1 MVAKKSNRQQLLW
14 HTCVIDEFLMF
25 NATSFHKIFQEGLLL
40 FPLVAE
46 AGYWTSKPSTW
57 QKQSLKSCPGYY
69 LMMVKEKHW
78 FTVNPPLTVGEI
90 FQPAALHFIWQFI
103 LCVLLSYSQEHL
115 EWSKINH
122 QLNNHHL
129 PTSYHT
135 PLKINILIITPP
147 PPKKIKKSK
156 NKKN

>member
-14 HTCVIDEFLMF
+14 HTCVIDEFLVF

-46 AGYWTSKPSTW
+46 AGYWTSKPSIW
-57 QKQSLKSCPGYY
+57 QKQSLKSCTGYY
-69 LMMVKEKHW
+69 LMMIIVKTLSYCKS
-78 FTVNPPLTVGEI
+78 FTYCRWDLPTCY
-90 FQPAALHFIWQFI
+90 ASLHLAIHPVCSAQ
-103 LCVLLSYSQEHL
+103 LLSRTPRM
-115 EWSKINH
+115 IRNNH

-147 PPKKIKKSK
+147 PKKIK
-156 NKKN
+156 

>member
-57 QKQSLKSCPGYY
+57 QKQSLKSCTGYY
-69 LMMVKEKHW
+69 LMMIIVK
-78 FTVNPPLTVGEI
+78 I
-90 FQPAALHFIWQFI
+90 
-103 LCVLLSYSQEHL
+103 LSYCKSSTYCRWDLPTCCASLHL
-115 EWSKINH
+115 AIHPVCSA
-122 QLNNHHL
+122 QLLAGTPRMIQNKSSVKQ
-129 PTSYHT
+129 PPPSTSYHT
-135 PLKINILIITPP
+135 PLKINFLIITTPP
-147 PPKKIKKSK
+147 PQKK
-156 NKKN
+156 